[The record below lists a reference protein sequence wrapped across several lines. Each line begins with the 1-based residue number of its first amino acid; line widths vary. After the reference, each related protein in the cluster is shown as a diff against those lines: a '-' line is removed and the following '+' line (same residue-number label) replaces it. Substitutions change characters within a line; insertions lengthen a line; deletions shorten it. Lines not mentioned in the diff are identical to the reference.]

1 MTSPVIDTHCHI
13 VPPDMWKTIRSA
25 GKSYGVEITGDEKR
39 WIVRLEGSTHTRP
52 MYMPLTHTTDRL
64 AAMTRQGVDM
74 QVLAGW
80 VDFSGYTMPL
90 DLGIKFSELQNDTIA
105 GVVAANPDRYLGAAN
120 LPLQDSKAAIK
131 LMERAMSQYGF
142 KAAQIATYLG
152 PSRFLDDPALDP
164 FWQAMSEMKVLLIFH
179 PYDEQPAASLKEY
192 FLHNCIGYPL
202 ASTAAVARMMF
213 GGVFTRFP
221 DLMVK
226 IPHGGGLLPWLI
238 ERFRHAADNR
248 PEPRSKGYKGDP
260 VDVLK
265 QLYFDTL
272 TFKPA
277 ALRYLI
283 DIVGTERLMLGSDY
297 PFEMSDPD
305 PLANVRA
312 AVPAD
317 QLDAVLG
324 GTAARILCGEAGC
337 GCGGACGGRGDGSA
351 DISPSSPGLSRR
363 PR

>member
-39 WIVRLEGSTHTRP
+39 WVVRLEGSTHTRP

-337 GCGGACGGRGDGSA
+337 GCGGAHAGKA
-351 DISPSSPGLSRR
+351 
-363 PR
+363 